1 MTSAELENLVR
12 SGQLKREPPVVSE
25 IRGLLRSGEA
35 RLTDAANR
43 ALSLESRFDLA
54 YNAAHA
60 LALAALRLRGYR
72 SENRFLVFQVL
83 PHTLGLP
90 PATWRVLSKGH
101 EARNM
106 AEYEGAVDVDE
117 RLVDDVIRAAEA
129 VRVALRAADLPPD
142 APGDGRPRQCRR
154 GRRRATGR

>member
-12 SGQLKREPPVVSE
+12 LGQMKREPPVASE

-90 PATWRVLSKGH
+90 SATWRVLSKGH
-101 EARNM
+101 ETRNM
-106 AEYEGAVDVDE
+106 AEYEGVLDVE
-117 RLVDDVIRAAEA
+117 EGLVDDLIEAAEA
-129 VRVALRAADLPPD
+129 VRAALRAVDLPPEE
-142 APGDGRPRQCRR
+142 RQRR
-154 GRRRATGR
+154 